1 MNLLICVNNE
11 GYEASLEARKL
22 YQRIDDERADSLG
35 MVRVVDESGEDYL
48 YPIDLFEPI
57 HITKRLEQ
65 QLFMQTV
72 IMPSAPVGKFKSFG
86 PLGPTYEVGEPV
98 RRLEDGDW
106 MIEVTIIETGE
117 KVEYRLSRLIEDPEA
132 H

>member
-22 YQRIDDERADSLG
+22 YQRIDDERADELG

-48 YPIDLFEPI
+48 YSIDLFEPI

-65 QLFMQTV
+65 QLF
-72 IMPSAPVGKFKSFG
+72 IA
-86 PLGPTYEVGEPV
+86 
-98 RRLEDGDW
+98 
-106 MIEVTIIETGE
+106 
-117 KVEYRLSRLIEDPEA
+117 
-132 H
+132 